1 MMGDIIQGY
10 LQLGLLGMIGVTF
23 IWMLVSNHRALT
35 SHVQALREQQVV
47 LDNIFNALKPTTLV
61 QAKGLIELT
70 IDYNRLICLND
81 LISIIKHNN
90 INDPAKKEMILNE
103 LNTKFSSTYARSI
116 NLLRQFNYS
125 GKSLDKYLPEWW
137 QNAVKVALDELYSQG
152 GKDIDRT
159 TININSLFDY
169 MKNNANLNLING

>member
-1 MMGDIIQGY
+1 
-10 LQLGLLGMIGVTF
+10 
-23 IWMLVSNHRALT
+23 
-35 SHVQALREQQVV
+35 
-47 LDNIFNALKPTTLV
+47 
-61 QAKGLIELT
+61 
-70 IDYNRLICLND
+70 
-81 LISIIKHNN
+81 
-90 INDPAKKEMILNE
+90 MILNE

-159 TININSLFDY
+159 TTNINSLFDY